1 MFRVDEH
8 YVESSGRI
16 RGIRD
21 DHRGLALR
29 LQQTDMRGEGDE
41 FRLWRRGREYVLF
54 VTVAHSRTD
63 KSELTFHIEHGN
75 LADDTSGLL
84 STLSRQM
91 MLADVVDSFRAY
103 GTLILLHEPN
113 HIQVLVRSASES
125 SATYKDL
132 LTALVTLR
140 KRHPALLEELYAT
153 FEAGRSLSNN
163 QFSMLLNTVRS
174 FNLRSRTA
182 AYRAASDVL
191 PHVIYALRGPFGRR
205 APNLVRQAI
214 RRAVFAFI
222 AMLVLLVWAVPST
235 WQFVARVAAGQVG
248 GQTQLDLL
256 VDLFGGAFSIA
267 LIGTTFY
274 TIAIMVR
281 LSRRE
286 RVFNYIRTGRGS
298 GAA

>member
-1 MFRVDEH
+1 MFQVDER

-54 VTVAHSRTD
+54 VTISHSRTD
-63 KSELTFHIEHGN
+63 KSEVTFHIEHGN
-75 LADDTSGLL
+75 LADDTAGLL

-103 GTLILLHEPN
+103 GTLILSREPN
-113 HIQVLVRSASES
+113 HVQVLVRSASES
-125 SATYKDL
+125 SATHKDL
-132 LTALVTLR
+132 LAALVALR
-140 KRHPALLEELYAT
+140 KRHPGLLDELYAT
-153 FEAGRSLSNN
+153 FEAGRSLSND
-163 QFSMLLNTVRS
+163 QFSMLLNTLRS
-174 FNLRSRTA
+174 FNLRSRSA
-182 AYRAASDVL
+182 AYRTASDVL
-191 PHVIYALRGPFGRR
+191 PHLIYALRGPFARR
-205 APNLVRQAI
+205 APNFVRQAI
-214 RRAVFAFI
+214 RRTVGAFI
-222 AMLVLLVWAVPST
+222 AMLVLMAWAIPSS

-256 VDLFGGAFSIA
+256 VDLFAGALSIA
-267 LIGTTFY
+267 LIATTVY
-274 TIAIMVR
+274 TVAVMVR

-298 GAA
+298 GSA